1 MDLLNSLIISA
12 RGQYNAQSVLFE
24 VSGDKGIKINEGAK
38 RIIHKGRPKAL

>member
-24 VSGDKGIKINEGAK
+24 VLSDKGIKINEGAK
-38 RIIHKGRPKAL
+38 RVIYKVRPKAL